1 MGLQVDAAGVGQ
13 QRSLK
18 YFQGLARGCWLVS
31 WAWVE
36 GCAAAGQWLDEEP
49 FELAGDHFALGAPR
63 TGGSPVPPPFPPRPS
78 PPDPPPKC
86 LGSHLLARSR
96 MALLGASVRST
107 RHGVVCPNCC
117 VDGCAECA
125 TAGGLLQG

>member
-1 MGLQVDAAGVGQ
+1 MDAAGVGQ

-36 GCAAAGQWLDEEP
+36 ACAAGGHWLDEEP

-63 TGGSPVPPPFPPRPS
+63 TGGSLPPPPFTPPGVPPPGKPMNGLVRR
-78 PPDPPPKC
+78 KYAQ
-86 LGSHLLARSR
+86 HKTRSGIYR
-96 MALLGASVRST
+96 ML
-107 RHGVVCPNCC
+107 C
-117 VDGCAECA
+117 
-125 TAGGLLQG
+125 